1 MIKFKLCKMYNT
13 VEIEYND
20 IEEIDVADL
29 ENIYNMLP
37 ECQCVEQQ
45 LTVEKPTEKQ
55 LELAKKLGINNA
67 SKMSKADLK
76 DAIGERLNAI
86 NGNVKI

>member
-13 VEIEYND
+13 VEIDYND
-20 IEEIDVADL
+20 IEEIDVKDL

-37 ECQCVEQQ
+37 ECQCQEQQ
-45 LTVEKPTEKQ
+45 VIVAKPTEKQ
-55 LELAKKLGINNA
+55 LELAKKLGINTYRV
-67 SKMSKADLK
+67 SRADLK
-76 DAIGERLNAI
+76 DAIAERLNAI

>member
-13 VEIEYND
+13 VEIDYND
-20 IEEIDVADL
+20 IEEIDVKDL

-37 ECQCVEQQ
+37 ECQCQEQQ
-45 LTVEKPTEKQ
+45 VTVKKPTEKQ
-55 LELAKKLGINNA
+55 LELAKKLGINA
-67 SKMSKADLK
+67 YRMSRADLK
-76 DAIGERLNAI
+76 DAIEERLNAI